1 MIICIIIS
9 QKHSPGNMLKKPGST
24 ERSCSY
30 ERNNIKY
37 LVCKHPHRHQCV
49 VVASNQSLLLS
60 SPHMRVHRL
69 VPFYPEWYKPDRLL
83 RVLLLLLP
91 IYPSLYPS
99 DHCSGSPIWL
109 PCSSTGICVEG
120 SLYNDLSLISKPCS
134 SANALHTAFVP
145 SVNAS

>member
-1 MIICIIIS
+1 MINTLS
-9 QKHSPGNMLKKPGST
+9 YRSLTPQKIFKLGGKKGVVL
-24 ERSCSY
+24 Y
-30 ERNNIKY
+30 ENNAKY
-37 LVCKHPHRHQCV
+37 LLCIHLHRHQCV

-91 IYPSLYPS
+91 IYLSLYPS

-134 SANALHTAFVP
+134 SANALHTALVP

>member
-1 MIICIIIS
+1 MINS
-9 QKHSPGNMLKKPGST
+9 LSYRSLTPQKIFKLGGKKGVVL
-24 ERSCSY
+24 Y
-30 ERNNIKY
+30 ENNAKY

-49 VVASNQSLLLS
+49 VVASNQLLLLS

-69 VPFYPEWYKPDRLL
+69 VLFYPEWYKPDRLL

-91 IYPSLYPS
+91 IYLSLYPYY
-99 DHCSGSPIWL
+99 HCSGSPIWL

>member
-1 MIICIIIS
+1 MINTLS
-9 QKHSPGNMLKKPGST
+9 YRSLTPQKIFKLGGKKGVVL
-24 ERSCSY
+24 Y
-30 ERNNIKY
+30 ENNAKY
-37 LVCKHPHRHQCV
+37 LLCIHLHRHQCV

-60 SPHMRVHRL
+60 SPLMRVHL
-69 VPFYPEWYKPDRLL
+69 VTPLGHEWYKPDRLL
-83 RVLLLLLP
+83 HVLLVLLP
-91 IYPSLYPS
+91 IYSSLYPS

-134 SANALHTAFVP
+134 SANALHTALVP